1 MINDPVDLDLEF
13 LYRSING
20 VTEAQEDAFIARV
33 RELVVDSKLCD
44 TVARIKALN
53 EIIR

>member
-1 MINDPVDLDLEF
+1 MITDPVDLDLEF
-13 LYRSING
+13 LYKSVNG
-20 VTEAQEDAFIARV
+20 VTEAQEDAFITRV

-53 EIIR
+53 EIVR